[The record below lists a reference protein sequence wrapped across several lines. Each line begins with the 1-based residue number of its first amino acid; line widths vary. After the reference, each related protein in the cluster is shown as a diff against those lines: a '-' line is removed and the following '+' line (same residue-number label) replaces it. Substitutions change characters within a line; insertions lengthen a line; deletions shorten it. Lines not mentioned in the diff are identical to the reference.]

1 MRVNLIKHI
10 LYKYNNHMDLE
21 DIELYCNLDFD
32 PDMKKKYE
40 NIIID
45 IFNNMCPDN
54 YYTINNDN
62 NNPDIM
68 IIVALY
74 NISKKEFTL
83 AINILL
89 VAFSIKINN
98 NYNYNISCTLGIIL
112 NILNNK
118 EDSIKYF
125 KLGADNNHILSA
137 TNLAYEYLCQ
147 GDRNLY
153 FYYNNIGLINNDE
166 NALINKA
173 IYLWNFKK
181 DISSAEDIFNNLSN
195 NYRAYYEHAKLVS
208 DINKKKELLMKA
220 IQLKPKK
227 SYIDMLKNITGDYER
242 NLLYKNYNININKL
256 INIDN
261 SITIRYLEND
271 ISRYSRCPICININY
286 EKTELFKLK
295 CNHSF
300 CYNCIINYCQ
310 NKCSICYK

>member
-1 MRVNLIKHI
+1 
-10 LYKYNNHMDLE
+10 MDLD

-54 YYTINNDN
+54 YYRINDDN
-62 NNPDIM
+62 NNSDIM
-68 IIVALY
+68 VIVALY
-74 NISKKEFTL
+74 YISKKEYIV

-89 VAFSIKINN
+89 EAINTNINN
-98 NYNYNISCTLGIIL
+98 NINYYNISCTLGIIL
-112 NILNNK
+112 NILNK
-118 EDSIKYF
+118 KDESIKYF
-125 KLGADNNHILSA
+125 KIGADNNHILSA

-153 FYYNNIGLINNDE
+153 FYYNTIGLINNDE

-181 DISSAEDIFNNLSN
+181 DIILAEEIFNNLSN
-195 NYRAYYEHAKLVS
+195 NYRSYYEHAKLVS
-208 DINKKKELLMKA
+208 NINKKKELLMQA

-271 ISRYSRCPICININY
+271 ISRYSRCPICINNNNN
-286 EKTELFKLK
+286 KTELFKLK

-310 NKCSICYK
+310 NKCCICYK

>member
-1 MRVNLIKHI
+1 
-10 LYKYNNHMDLE
+10 MDLE

-45 IFNNMCPDN
+45 IFNNFNNMCPDN
-54 YYTINNDN
+54 NNQD
-62 NNPDIM
+62 NPDIM
-68 IIVALY
+68 VIVALY
-74 NISKKEFTL
+74 YISKKEFTT

-89 VAFSIKINN
+89 EAINN

-112 NILNNK
+112 NILNKK

-147 GDRNLY
+147 GNRDLY

-166 NALINKA
+166 NAQINKA

-181 DISSAEDIFNNLSN
+181 DIISAEEIFNNLSN
-195 NYRAYYEHAKLVS
+195 NYRAYYEHAKLIS

-227 SYIDMLKNITGDYER
+227 PYIDMLISLTGDYER
-242 NLLYKNYNININKL
+242 NLLYKKYNININKL

-271 ISRYSRCPICININY
+271 ISRYSRCPTCYNNITSNI
-286 EKTELFKLK
+286 KTELFKLK
-295 CNHSF
+295 CNHSL
-300 CYNCIINYCQ
+300 CNDCIIKYCK
-310 NKCSICYK
+310 NNCCICYK

>member
-1 MRVNLIKHI
+1 
-10 LYKYNNHMDLE
+10 MDLE

-45 IFNNMCPDN
+45 IFNNFNNMCH
-54 YYTINNDN
+54 DN
-62 NNPDIM
+62 NNQDNPDIM
-68 IIVALY
+68 VIVALY
-74 NISKKEFTL
+74 YISKKEFTI

-89 VAFSIKINN
+89 EAINN
-98 NYNYNISCTLGIIL
+98 NYNNYNISCTLGIIL
-112 NILNNK
+112 NILNKK

-147 GDRNLY
+147 GNRDLY
-153 FYYNNIGLINNDE
+153 FYYNNIGFINNDE
-166 NALINKA
+166 NAQINKA
-173 IYLWNFKK
+173 IYLWTFKK
-181 DISSAEDIFNNLSN
+181 DIISAEEIFNNLSN
-195 NYRAYYEHAKLVS
+195 NYRAYYEHAKLIS

-227 SYIDMLKNITGDYER
+227 PYIDMLISLTGDYER
-242 NLLYKNYNININKL
+242 NLLYKKYNININKL

-271 ISRYSRCPICININY
+271 ISRYSRCPTCCNNIKI
-286 EKTELFKLK
+286 KTELFKLK
-295 CNHSF
+295 CNHSL
-300 CYNCIINYCQ
+300 CYNCIVKYCK
-310 NKCSICYK
+310 NNCCICYK